1 MNKPELLAP
10 AGDLDKLVMAIRYGA
25 DAVYIGGRE
34 FGLRAAAG
42 NFTPDDMGRGI
53 KYAHDQGARVYVTV
67 NIFAHNRHLEHLPEY
82 LKEVAELDADAIIVS
97 DPGILAVA
105 REVVPGLPVHIST
118 QANTTN
124 WASVKF
130 WSGQGAERIVMA
142 RELSLKEIREIK
154 ERVNTELEV
163 FVHGAMCISYSG
175 RCLLSSLMTG
185 RSANLGE
192 CAQPCRWKYALVEE
206 KRPGQYFPVEEDSLG
221 SYVFNSMDLCMIEH
235 IPELIL
241 AGVDSFKIEGR
252 MKSVHYVATVVG
264 AYRKAIDTY
273 FANPGGYAFDSRWM
287 EEIRKVSHREYTTG
301 FFFGRENLRG
311 EKTDTSKYRRD
322 YDFVGIV
329 REYDAETGEAVIEQ
343 RNRFAVGDLLE
354 ITGPETEIFYQ
365 RVARMSDGDGNAI
378 DSAPHPQQ
386 TVKIPVGKPVKPL
399 DMLRRKKAETVNEQE
414 WD

>member
-1 MNKPELLAP
+1 MRKPELLAP
-10 AGDLDKLVMAIRYGA
+10 AGDLEKLVMAIRYGA
-25 DAVYIGGRE
+25 DAVYLGGRE

-42 NFTPDDMGRGI
+42 NFSLEEMGRGI
-53 KYAHDQGARVYVTV
+53 KYAHDHGARVYVTV
-67 NIFAHNRHLEHLPEY
+67 NIFAHNRHLESLPEY
-82 LKEVAELDADAIIVS
+82 LKKIAELGADAIIVS
-97 DPGILAVA
+97 DPGIFAAA
-105 REVVPGLPVHIST
+105 REVVPGLQVHIST

-130 WSGQGAERIVMA
+130 WADHGAERIVLA
-142 RELSLKEIREIK
+142 RELSLEEIREIK
-154 ERVNTELEV
+154 ERVNLELES

-175 RCLLSSLMTG
+175 RCLLSSFMTG

-206 KRPGQYFPVEEDSLG
+206 KRPGQYFPIEEDSLG
-221 SYVFNSMDLCMIEH
+221 SYVFNSMDLCMIGH
-235 IPELIL
+235 IPELIE

-264 AYRKAIDTY
+264 VYRKAIDTY
-273 FANPGGYAFDSRWM
+273 FANPGAYTFDPRWI

-301 FFFGRENLRG
+301 FFFGREYLRG
-311 EKTDTSKYRRD
+311 ENTDTSKYRRD

-329 REYDAETGEAVIEQ
+329 REYLAEKGMAVIEQ

-354 ITGPETEIFYQ
+354 ITGPETSGFYQ
-365 RVARMSDGDGNAI
+365 KVTHLSDAEGNAI

-386 TVKIPVGKPVKPL
+386 IVMMPVDNPVKPL
-399 DMLRRKKAETVNEQE
+399 DMLRREKTENLN
-414 WD
+414 